1 MDKSKVLI
9 AFYSRRGSN
18 YLNGSIVDLPL
29 GNTEVVA
36 GLIQALAGGDTFRID
51 TLAAYPSDYTRATE
65 VAQDELDRNA
75 RPELARD
82 VDNLDDYGV
91 IFLGYPNWWGTAP
104 MAVFTFLDAHD
115 LSGKTIIPFCTHE
128 GSGMGHSERDIKAAC
143 PGAKVLKGLA
153 IKGGSVRR
161 AEQDLASWLRN
172 SGVVG

>member
-1 MDKSKVLI
+1 MDKTIALI

-18 YLNGSIVDLPL
+18 YLNGSIVDLPV

-36 GLIQALAGGDTFRID
+36 GVIQSLAGGDTFRID

-82 VDNLDDYGV
+82 VDNLDAYGV

-161 AEQDLASWLRN
+161 AEQDLASWLRK
-172 SGVVG
+172 SGVIA